1 MDAVE
6 RGLSAV
12 NEFVREFMADRAG
25 QMRIFTYGP
34 EGGEPGIVSYDVG
47 VHEIDGADAAEWVAD
62 GASVVISLKRRRR
75 ADPALGGS
83 AVAARGN
90 DSTGLTAQV
99 TPPAL
104 EPEPATPEGVIAP
117 AVPYRSAHGVVPQ
130 MPRAPGIEE

>member
-25 QMRIFTYGP
+25 RMRIFTYGP
-34 EGGEPGIVSYDVG
+34 AGGEPGIVSYDVG

-75 ADPALGGS
+75 AEPTPGGS
-83 AVAARGN
+83 AFAGGRTDHA
-90 DSTGLTAQV
+90 GLTAQV
-99 TPPAL
+99 TPKAL
-104 EPEPATPEGVIAP
+104 EPEPAASEQVTTPA
-117 AVPYRSAHGVVPQ
+117 APYRSAHGVVPQ
-130 MPRAPGIEE
+130 MPRAPGVAE